1 MIYLVGF
8 ICFYAGYCL
17 GVYLMRKVL
26 NDYKEIHR
34 LEAEQNKVK
43 DLHKFG
49 VNSMFLDGLKKNDPH
64 VIKTLEYGAKII
76 IEMEQDVKENT
87 V

>member
-26 NDYKEIHR
+26 NDYKELHR
-34 LEAEQNKVK
+34 LEQE
-43 DLHKFG
+43 LH
-49 VNSMFLDGLKKNDPH
+49 
-64 VIKTLEYGAKII
+64 ERKI
-76 IEMEQDVKENT
+76 QSP
-87 V
+87 